1 MHILLKGISHKT
13 APLLIREQ
21 FSLSSHNGFQKTMLF
36 MREQAGLQGG
46 MILSTC
52 NRVEIYIITQNKALG
67 RAILNNVM
75 YCDAGKD
82 HIDPTAFYEL
92 VDEEAVRHLFRVV
105 CGIDSQVLGETQIIA
120 QIRSAWECAQ
130 ELDLSC
136 PFLDKLIQSSLIV
149 ARRVHAKTAISQG
162 NVSVSAV
169 AMKKCRD
176 HFQNLNDKKVLIL
189 GAGKVARMMVSYLK
203 KDNMHAIFVAN
214 RTYETAVELANL
226 CHGEAIRFDL
236 LSERIRDVDIII
248 SSTSAPHI
256 LIKHQQIL
264 EVMKKRNK
272 PLFMLDLGV
281 PRDIEPSIRY
291 LSGISL
297 YDLDDLK
304 SVVDENIAL
313 RSNEIIKVNRI
324 VNDHCE
330 KFFHRQTSF
339 IYS

>member
-13 APLLIREQ
+13 AALLIREQ
-21 FSLSSHNGFQKTMLF
+21 FSLSSNKVLQEKMLF
-36 MREQAGLQGG
+36 MREQAGFQGG

-52 NRVEIYIITQNKALG
+52 NRVEIYVIAHNKALG
-67 RAILNNVM
+67 KDILNSVM
-75 YCDAGKD
+75 YHGVAKD
-82 HIDPTAFYEL
+82 HIDQTVFYEL

-130 ELDLSC
+130 ELELSC
-136 PFLDKLIQSSLIV
+136 PFLDKLIQSALIV
-149 ARRVHAKTAISQG
+149 ARQAHATTAISQG
-162 NVSVSAV
+162 NVSVCSV
-169 AMKKCRD
+169 AMKKCCD

-189 GAGKVARMMVSYLK
+189 GAGKVARLMVSYLK

-214 RTYETAVELANL
+214 RTYDTAVELANL
-226 CHGEAIRFDL
+226 SHGEAIRFDL
-236 LSERIRDVDIII
+236 LSERIHDVDIII

-272 PLFMLDLGV
+272 PLFIVDLGV
-281 PRDIEPSIRY
+281 PRDIEPSIRDI
-291 LSGISL
+291 SGVWL

-304 SVVDENIAL
+304 NVVEENVAL
-313 RSNEIIKVNRI
+313 RSNEVLKVNHI
-324 VNDHCE
+324 VNYHCE
-330 KFFHRQTSF
+330 KFFQLQPSI